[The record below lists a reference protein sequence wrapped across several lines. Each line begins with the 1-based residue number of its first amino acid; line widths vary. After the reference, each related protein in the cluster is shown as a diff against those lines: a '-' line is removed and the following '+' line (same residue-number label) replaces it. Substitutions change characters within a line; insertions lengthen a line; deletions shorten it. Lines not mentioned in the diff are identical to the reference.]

1 MSTVVVVLS
10 ILLAAVFLGSGLT
23 KLANVEAM
31 RKSAEQLGYS
41 QNLSR
46 IIGALEVA
54 AAAGLIV
61 GLFWMPLG
69 LAAAIGLTAL
79 MIGAVYYHVRAKD
92 TPAHIAPPAVLALLS
107 AATAVLIAI
116 A

>member
-10 ILLAAVFLGSGLT
+10 ILLACVFLGSGLA
-23 KLANVEAM
+23 KLANVDAM
-31 RKSAEQLGYS
+31 KKSAEQLGYS
-41 QNLSR
+41 ATTSR
-46 IIGALEVA
+46 VIGALEVA

-69 LAAAIGLTAL
+69 LAAAIGLTLL

-92 TPAHIAPPAVLALLS
+92 AVSHIVPPGALALLS